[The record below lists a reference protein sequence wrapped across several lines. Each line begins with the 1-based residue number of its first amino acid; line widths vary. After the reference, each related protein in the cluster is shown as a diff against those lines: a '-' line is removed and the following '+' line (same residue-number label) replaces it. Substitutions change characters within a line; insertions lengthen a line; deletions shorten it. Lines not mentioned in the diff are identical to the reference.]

1 MIKLSQPKKTPTK
14 VLTPSKK
21 KAALKPATKKAS
33 PKKVAVKKPPAKKK
47 SAKKDAAPHP
57 WLRKIGRLSFKIML
71 VVIAILLVIGIYLD
85 TVVRNKM
92 DGQIWDLPSVVY
104 GRVLT
109 LHSGQAMTLS
119 DVRHELDALQYHK
132 VATPQRMGEYSASA
146 TRIELIRRPFK
157 FVDDPQPQQHVML
170 TFLGSRLTS
179 IVDVTTK
186 KVLKTVK
193 IEPKLLG
200 MLGLTGNE
208 QRIFMARDQFP
219 PLLIDGLLMTEDRD
233 FYQHEGVSPL
243 AILRAM
249 VVNLK
254 AGHTVQGGSTL
265 TQQLAKNLFLSRERS
280 LWRKVREA
288 YIAVI
293 IDYRY
298 SKDRILEAYLN
309 EIYLGQNGAKEVHG
323 FPLAARFYFGRSLE
337 ELRVDQLAML
347 VGMVKGPSQFNPW
360 RHPDRTTKRRDL
372 VLMLLLKHNYLTG
385 AEYEQAVSEPLG
397 IQKTPKIASRQP
409 AYFQQLQR
417 ELEQDVGDIYK
428 SGKGLRIFSTLDPV
442 SQQAAEKTIAVMVPR
457 LNKKAGVKVETA
469 MVVVDRQ
476 NGAVRAL
483 IGGSRP
489 GYAGFNRALDASRQI
504 GSLAKPAVYL
514 AALSQPQKFTLA
526 TTLSDSAI
534 VLKGSKGTSWRPR
547 NYDRKFRGQVPL
559 YYALAHSLNVPTVN
573 LGLKVGLGTVINTM
587 AKLGV
592 KRDEIPHLPSILL
605 GAFSLSPF
613 EVAQMFQSITNNG
626 RKAPLFSLNAVV
638 DSRGRVL
645 YQHQSQ
651 IEQVV
656 PEQAAWLTTY
666 DMKKVVSQGTARFL
680 QSKFSSAKLAGK
692 TGTTD
697 NNRDSWFAG
706 ADGREVGVVWV
717 GRDDNTPVRLTGS
730 SGALRVYADY
740 LARRQPLPLNI
751 GWPPYITTIKYQRA
765 ANGSL
770 RFDCNGSVALP
781 AWDKNGELKAQCHD
795 NQPATWIK
803 HMFAD

>member
-71 VVIAILLVIGIYLD
+71 VVVAILLVIGIYLD

-170 TFLGSRLTS
+170 TFSGSRLTS

-186 KVLKTVK
+186 KALKTVK

-219 PLLIDGLLMTEDRD
+219 PLLIDGLLTTEDRD

-592 KRDEIPHLPSILL
+592 KQDEIPHLPSILL

-613 EVAQMFQSITNNG
+613 EVTQMFQSITNNG

>member
-1 MIKLSQPKKTPTK
+1 MIKLSQPKTTQQKN
-14 VLTPSKK
+14 LTPSKK
-21 KAALKPATKKAS
+21 KAAVKPTAKKAS
-33 PKKVAVKKPPAKKK
+33 SQKTISPKKTAKKSTRKKPNGAH
-47 SAKKDAAPHP
+47 S
-57 WLRKIGRLSFKIML
+57 WLHKFGGLIFKMTL

-92 DGQIWDLPSVVY
+92 DGPIWELPSVVY

-109 LHSGQAMTLS
+109 LHPGQAMTIS
-119 DVRHELDALQYHK
+119 DVRRELDILQYHK
-132 VATPQRMGEYSASA
+132 VRRPQRMGEYSASS

-157 FVDDPQPQQHVML
+157 FVNDPEKQRHVML
-170 TFLGSRLTS
+170 TFAGTTLTS
-179 IVDVTTK
+179 IIDITTK
-186 KVLKTVK
+186 QPLKTLK

-219 PLLIDGLLMTEDRD
+219 PLLIDALLTTEDRN
-233 FYQHEGVSPL
+233 FYQHDGVSPL

-293 IDYRY
+293 IDHRY

-323 FPLAARFYFGRSLE
+323 FPLAARFYFGRPLE

-360 RHPDRTTKRRDL
+360 RHPERIIKRRNL
-372 VLMLLLKHNYLTG
+372 VLMLLLKNNDLTG
-385 AEYEQAVSEPLG
+385 AEYEQAVAEPLG

-417 ELEQDVGDIYK
+417 ELEQDVGNIYK

-514 AALSQPQKFTLA
+514 AALSQPQTFTLA
-526 TTLSDSAI
+526 TTLSDQAI
-534 VLKGSKGTSWRPR
+534 VLKGSKGTSWRPK
-547 NYDRKFRGQVPL
+547 NYDHKFRGQVPL

-573 LGLKVGLGTVINTM
+573 LGLKVGLGTVIKTM
-587 AKLGV
+587 EKLGIDGDKV
-592 KRDEIPHLPSILL
+592 PHLPSILL
-605 GAFSLSPF
+605 GSFTLSPF

-626 RKAPLFSLNAVV
+626 RKASLFSLNAVV
-638 DSRGRVL
+638 DSKGRVL
-645 YQHQSQ
+645 YQHQSDIQ
-651 IEQVV
+651 QVV

-717 GRDDNTPVRLTGS
+717 GRDDNTSVRLTGS

-751 GWPPYITTIKYQRA
+751 GWPPYITTVKYQRA

-770 RFDCNGSVALP
+770 QFNCNGNVSLP
-781 AWDKNGELKAQCHD
+781 AWDKNGDLKAQCHD
-795 NQPATWIK
+795 SQPATWIK
-803 HMFAD
+803 HMFAG

>member
-1 MIKLSQPKKTPTK
+1 
-14 VLTPSKK
+14 
-21 KAALKPATKKAS
+21 
-33 PKKVAVKKPPAKKK
+33 
-47 SAKKDAAPHP
+47 
-57 WLRKIGRLSFKIML
+57 
-71 VVIAILLVIGIYLD
+71 
-85 TVVRNKM
+85 
-92 DGQIWDLPSVVY
+92 
-104 GRVLT
+104 
-109 LHSGQAMTLS
+109 
-119 DVRHELDALQYHK
+119 
-132 VATPQRMGEYSASA
+132 
-146 TRIELIRRPFK
+146 
-157 FVDDPQPQQHVML
+157 
-170 TFLGSRLTS
+170 
-179 IVDVTTK
+179 
-186 KVLKTVK
+186 
-193 IEPKLLG
+193 

-208 QRIFMARDQFP
+208 QRIFLERDQFP
-219 PLLIDGLLMTEDRD
+219 PLLINALLTTEDRA
-233 FYQHEGVSPL
+233 FYQHDGVSPL

-293 IDYRY
+293 IDHRY

-309 EIYLGQNGAKEVHG
+309 EIYLGQNGAKEIHG
-323 FPLAARFYFGRSLE
+323 FPLAARFYFGRPLE

-360 RHPDRTTKRRDL
+360 RHPERIIKRRDL
-372 VLMLLLKHNYLTG
+372 VLMLLLKNNDLTG

-428 SGKGLRIFSTLDPV
+428 SGKGLRIFSTLDPI
-442 SQQAAEKTIAVMVPR
+442 SQQVAETTIAVMVPQ

-476 NGAVRAL
+476 SGAVRAL

-514 AALSQPQKFTLA
+514 AALSQPQKFSLA
-526 TTLSDSAI
+526 TTLSDQAI

-573 LGLKVGLGTVINTM
+573 LGLKVGLDTVINTM

-592 KRDEIPHLPSILL
+592 NRDEVPRLPSILL

-626 RKAPLFSLNAVV
+626 RKAPLYSLAAVV
-638 DSRGRVL
+638 DSQGRVL
-645 YQHQSQ
+645 YQHQSH

-717 GRDDNTPVRLTGS
+717 GRDDNTSVRLTGS

-751 GWPPYITTIKYQRA
+751 GWPPYITTVKYQRTE
-765 ANGSL
+765 NGSL
-770 RFDCNGSVALP
+770 QFDCNGNVSLP
-781 AWDKNGELKAQCHD
+781 AWDKNGDLKAQCD
-795 NQPATWIK
+795 DSQPATWIK
-803 HMFAD
+803 HMFAG

>member
-1 MIKLSQPKKTPTK
+1 MSKSPQPPKPQQKKPAAAR
-14 VLTPSKK
+14 K
-21 KAALKPATKKAS
+21 KAAVKPTAKKQ
-33 PKKVAVKKPPAKKK
+33 PAKK
-47 SAKKDAAPHP
+47 AAPKKATSKKTASKKFAGSHP
-57 WLRKIGRLSFKIML
+57 WLRKLGSLGLKMTL
-71 VVIAILLVIGIYLD
+71 VGVAILLVIGIYLD

-92 DGQIWDLPSVVY
+92 DGPIWDLPSVVY

-109 LHSGQAMTLS
+109 LHPGQALTIS
-119 DVRHELDALQYHK
+119 DVRRELDVLQYHK
-132 VATPQRMGEYSASA
+132 VRSPRKMGEYSASS

-157 FVDDPQPQQHVML
+157 FVDGSQPQQHVML
-170 TFLGSRLTS
+170 TFTGAKLAS
-179 IVDVTTK
+179 IVDVTTNRP
-186 KVLKTVK
+186 LKTLR

-200 MLGLTGNE
+200 MLGLSGNE

-219 PLLIDGLLMTEDRD
+219 PLLIDALLTTEDRD
-233 FYQHEGVSPL
+233 FYEHDGVSPL

-293 IDYRY
+293 IDHRY
-298 SKDRILEAYLN
+298 SKDRVLEAYLN
-309 EIYLGQNGAKEVHG
+309 EIYLGQNGAKEIHG
-323 FPLAARFYFGRSLE
+323 FPLAARFYFGRPLE

-360 RHPDRTTKRRDL
+360 RHPERTLKRRDL
-372 VLMLLLKHNYLTG
+372 VLSLLAKNDYLTE
-385 AEYEQAVSEPLG
+385 AQYEQAFSEPLG
-397 IQKTPKIASRQP
+397 VQKTAKIASRQP

-417 ELEQDVGDIYK
+417 ELQLDVGDIYK
-428 SGKGLRIFSTLDPV
+428 SGKGLRIFSTLDPL
-442 SQQAAEKTIAVMVPR
+442 SQQAAEKTIATMVPR

-476 NGAVRAL
+476 DGAVRAL

-489 GYAGFNRALDASRQI
+489 GYAGFNRALDARRQI

-514 AALSQPQKFTLA
+514 AALSQPQKFSLA
-526 TTLSDSAI
+526 TTLNDQAI

-559 YYALAHSLNVPTVN
+559 YYALAYSLNVPTVN
-573 LGLKVGLGTVINTM
+573 LGLKVGLNTVINTI

-592 KRDEIPHLPSILL
+592 NRDQVPRLPSILL

-613 EVAQMFQSITNNG
+613 EVAQMFQSITNHG
-626 RKAPLFSLNAVV
+626 RKAPLYSLDAVV
-638 DSRGRVL
+638 DSQGRVL
-645 YQHQSQ
+645 YQHHAQ

-666 DMKKVVSQGTARFL
+666 DMKRVVSQGTARFL
-680 QSKFSSAKLAGK
+680 QTKFSSAKLAGK

-751 GWPPYITTIKYQRA
+751 GWPPYITTVKYQRT

-770 RFDCNGSVALP
+770 RFDCNGNVALP
-781 AWDKNGELKAQCHD
+781 AWDKNGDLKAKCQD

-803 HMFAD
+803 HMFAG

>member
-14 VLTPSKK
+14 ILTPSKK

-57 WLRKIGRLSFKIML
+57 WLRNIGRLSFKIML
-71 VVIAILLVIGIYLD
+71 VVVAILLVIGIYLD

-170 TFLGSRLTS
+170 TFSGSRLTS

-186 KVLKTVK
+186 KALKTVK

-219 PLLIDGLLMTEDRD
+219 PLLIDGLLTTEDRD

-409 AYFQQLQR
+409 AYF
-417 ELEQDVGDIYK
+417 
-428 SGKGLRIFSTLDPV
+428 
-442 SQQAAEKTIAVMVPR
+442 
-457 LNKKAGVKVETA
+457 
-469 MVVVDRQ
+469 
-476 NGAVRAL
+476 
-483 IGGSRP
+483 RP